1 MDFDLLFRKLY
12 CLRIDSEINSHQ
24 LTILKDKI
32 RGTWGNTG
40 LKVFKAAL
48 HPFGDHSYYPKD
60 FDPYTV
66 ASLIAGV
73 SNV

>member
-1 MDFDLLFRKLY
+1 MNFELLCKKLHN
-12 CLRIDSEINSHQ
+12 LRDDSEINSHEQ
-24 LTILKDKI
+24 IILEELI
-32 RGTWGNTG
+32 HGTWGELG